1 MCDRS
6 SVVGMAELCCIE
18 FFGDVSCST
27 EFTIQKN
34 AEVVAKIVELRT
46 RGKLS
51 TTRTSRSKLIDLEQL
66 IFVVLIL
73 IQFAG

>member
-27 EFTIQKN
+27 GFTIQKN
-34 AEVVAKIVELRT
+34 AEVVAKIVKLRT
-46 RGKLS
+46 RGRLS
-51 TTRTSRSKLIDLEQL
+51 ATKTSSSKLMNLEEL
-66 IFVVLIL
+66 IFVLLIL